1 MAKKK
6 SRHYPVVRMASLS
19 PQGAASS
26 TKILLVDRELSK
38 LNRRLYRSGRYYQVK
53 IDIDHNESNHN
64 YVVLALRDDW
74 AVQKAF
80 QTAYQTYLDNT
91 MEERDAMSSN
101 VISRWEDFRTDP
113 GLAGAQSVVSSL
125 WDETIAPVALT
136 SGEFTL
142 SQVVDD
148 TDTTRTFTWK
158 PVAGASEFS
167 ILSEY
172 DKVSNAQTTPNTAFS
187 GQAYSG
193 LTGEQNDDTVAHL
206 ANAANAPPYEQTGV
220 NTLTPWVKIAE
231 LGATAGAQRL
241 STGFFTAPCGFVVI
255 YSTTGNVANAT
266 FEVKAGDYKGVHAPS
281 MVEVATVNRKRK
293 VVK

>member
-19 PQGAASS
+19 PVGAVSS
-26 TKILLVDRELSK
+26 TKILRVDRELSK

-53 IDIDHNESNHN
+53 IDIDHAESGQNF
-64 YVVLALRDDW
+64 VVLALRDDW

-80 QTAYQTYLDNT
+80 QMAYQAYLDNT
-91 MEERDAMSSN
+91 MEEREAMSANS
-101 VISRWEDFRTDP
+101 VARWEDFRTNP
-113 GLAGAQSVVSSL
+113 GLGSPQELVSSL
-125 WDETIAPVALT
+125 WDETISPVALT
-136 SGEFTL
+136 SGFFPL

-148 TDTTRTFTWK
+148 ADAQRTFTWN
-158 PVAGASEFS
+158 PSPGATEFS
-167 ILSEY
+167 ILNEY
-172 DKVSNAQTTPNTAFS
+172 DKVGNAQADPANTVSSVPYSDLTDEMNDLTTTHISAGAS
-187 GQAYSG
+187 
-193 LTGEQNDDTVAHL
+193 L
-206 ANAANAPPYEQTGV
+206 PPYDQNGV
-220 NTLTPWVKIAE
+220 NNASPWVKIAE
-231 LGATAGAQRL
+231 LGATGGAQRL

-255 YSTTGNVANAT
+255 YSVGGNAANAM